1 MLCERCKKN
10 EATFYYHENING
22 KQKTY
27 RLCPECEAEMEKN
40 GELKEFDADKMFE
53 GFDSFLTSPLGEV
66 HNLLSSMFGGNEAKQ
81 LSSPAK
87 KEDSEKKCPVC
98 GTAFREFAENGM
110 AGCPTC
116 YETFADELRPTLGKV
131 HGHTSH
137 IGRAPARYKEK
148 LDTKKHISELEAE
161 QKEAVKNEDYE
172 RAAQI
177 RDELKA
183 LRNSL

>member
-1 MLCERCKKN
+1 MHDL
-10 EATFYYHENING
+10 I
-22 KQKTY
+22 
-27 RLCPECEAEMEKN
+27 
-40 GELKEFDADKMFE
+40 
-53 GFDSFLTSPLGEV
+53 
-66 HNLLSSMFGGNEAKQ
+66 GGNEAKQ

-98 GTAFREFAENGM
+98 GTTFREFAENGM